1 MQREEQTPRREFVF
15 SLRLFVVRFEFDDAK
30 KYTEDTEEEDA
41 LVIANIALLFIFI
54 RGRGVC
60 ATNACVISYMT
71 FLFSFGFD
79 FFSLL
84 QKKS

>member
-1 MQREEQTPRREFVF
+1 LEDFE
-15 SLRLFVVRFEFDDAK
+15 RLFKIFWRAAREK
-30 KYTEDTEEEDA
+30 EEEEDA

-79 FFSLL
+79 FSLYY
-84 QKKS
+84 KKKARICTCDG